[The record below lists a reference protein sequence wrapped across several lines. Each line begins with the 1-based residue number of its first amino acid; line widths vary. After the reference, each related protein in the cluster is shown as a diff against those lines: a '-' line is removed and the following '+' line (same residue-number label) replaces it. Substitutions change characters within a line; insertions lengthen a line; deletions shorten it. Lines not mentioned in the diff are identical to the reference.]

1 MSNNMSQ
8 KQITENKTEAKI
20 SVCDIMKNN
29 TSKVI
34 KKLEAQI
41 PSSVQQYSDLYTTY
55 LHTVDDIFGTCYI
68 AEKEL
73 FDKLNFDQGVLRE
86 FQGFS
91 NVLTKT
97 YLDQIEMSA
106 KYVETYVQIRKSSLK
121 TYDNFMHIMMDSY
134 AKTLSQ
140 FNKFPYINNNIK
152 TEASA

>member
-1 MSNNMSQ
+1 MSQ
-8 KQITENKTEAKI
+8 KQVTENKTEAKI
-20 SVCDIMKNN
+20 SVCDIMKSN

-55 LHTVDDIFGTCYI
+55 LHTIDDIFGTCYI

-73 FDKLNFDQGVLRE
+73 FDKLNLDQEVLRE
-86 FQGFS
+86 FQGLS

-97 YLDQIEMSA
+97 YLNQIEMSA
-106 KYVETYVQIRKSSLK
+106 KYVEAYVQIRKSSLK

-134 AKTLSQ
+134 AKAITQ
-140 FNKFPYINNNIK
+140 FNKFP
-152 TEASA
+152 

>member
-1 MSNNMSQ
+1 MSQ

-29 TSKVI
+29 TSEVI

-55 LHTVDDIFGTCYI
+55 LHTIDDMFGTCYI
-68 AEKEL
+68 AEKE
-73 FDKLNFDQGVLRE
+73 FYDKLNLDQGVLRE
-86 FQGFS
+86 FQEFS

-106 KYVETYVQIRKSSLK
+106 KYVEAYVQIRKSSLK
-121 TYDNFMHIMMDSY
+121 AYDNFMHILMSSY

-140 FNKFPYINNNIK
+140 FNKF
-152 TEASA
+152 S

>member
-1 MSNNMSQ
+1 MSNNTSQ
-8 KQITENKTEAKI
+8 KQVTENKTEAKI

-97 YLDQIEMSA
+97 YLNQIEMSA

>member
-8 KQITENKTEAKI
+8 KQITENKTEVKI

-41 PSSVQQYSDLYTTY
+41 PSSVQQYSDLYITY

-73 FDKLNFDQGVLRE
+73 FDKLNLDQRVLRE
-86 FQGFS
+86 FQVFS

-97 YLDQIEMSA
+97 YLNQIEMSA

>member
-1 MSNNMSQ
+1 MSTVFAKPVS
-8 KQITENKTEAKI
+8 ENKTEAKI

-34 KKLEAQI
+34 KKVEAQI

-55 LHTVDDIFGTCYI
+55 LHTIDDIFGTCYI

-73 FDKLNFDQGVLRE
+73 YDKLNLDQGVLKE
-86 FQGFS
+86 FQKFS

-97 YLDQIEMSA
+97 YLDQIEMSS
-106 KYVETYVQIRKSSLK
+106 KYVEAYVQIRKSSLK
-121 TYDNFMHIMMDSY
+121 TYDNFMHVVMDSY

-140 FNKFPYINNNIK
+140 FNKFQDSVSQPNQK
-152 TEASA
+152 

>member
-1 MSNNMSQ
+1 MSQ

-20 SVCDIMKNN
+20 SVCDIMKSN

-55 LHTVDDIFGTCYI
+55 LHTIDDIFGTCYI

-73 FDKLNFDQGVLRE
+73 FDKLNLDQGVLRE

-106 KYVETYVQIRKSSLK
+106 KYVEAYVQIRKSSLK

-134 AKTLSQ
+134 AKTTTQ
-140 FNKFPYINNNIK
+140 FNKFPVSVSQSNQK
-152 TEASA
+152 

>member
-1 MSNNMSQ
+1 MSQ
-8 KQITENKTEAKI
+8 KQITEHKTEVKI

-73 FDKLNFDQGVLRE
+73 FDKLNLDQRVLRE
-86 FQGFS
+86 FQVFS

-97 YLDQIEMSA
+97 YLNQIEMSA
-106 KYVETYVQIRKSSLK
+106 KYIETYVQIRKSSLK

-140 FNKFPYINNNIK
+140 FNKFSYIHNNIK

>member
-1 MSNNMSQ
+1 MSQ

-29 TSKVI
+29 TSEVI

-55 LHTVDDIFGTCYI
+55 LHTIDDMFGTCYI
-68 AEKEL
+68 AEKE
-73 FDKLNFDQGVLRE
+73 FYDKLNLDQGVLRE
-86 FQGFS
+86 FQEFS

-106 KYVETYVQIRKSSLK
+106 KYVEAYVQIRKSSLK
-121 TYDNFMHIMMDSY
+121 AYDNFMHIIMSSY

-140 FNKFPYINNNIK
+140 FNKF
-152 TEASA
+152 S

>member
-1 MSNNMSQ
+1 MSQ
-8 KQITENKTEAKI
+8 KQITEHKTEVKI

-73 FDKLNFDQGVLRE
+73 FDKLNLDQRVLRE
-86 FQGFS
+86 FQVFS

-97 YLDQIEMSA
+97 YLNQIEMSA

-140 FNKFPYINNNIK
+140 FNKFSYIHNNIK